1 MVDNL
6 FDLVDKQKYD
16 WKFCSLG
23 GVTRVN
29 IATGED
35 IAHLGELDKKLWTV
49 LSCPTTG
56 LEADPTTLQLLDS
69 DKNGKIRVDEIVET
83 AQWLTTVL
91 RNPDDLLKGEDNL
104 PLSAFNTDNEEGAR
118 LLRSAKQILCNL
130 YPDRYCDD
138 AAMEEARISLQE
150 TQDRLAIFAKTKFNG
165 DGIIAPI
172 ASDDLSVQQDIT
184 TIIETLGGL
193 TDRSGEQGV
202 DTEKIETFYVACADY
217 AAWQQQGKANAAEIF
232 PYGDNTAAAYAAML
246 ALQTK
251 IEDYFMRCNFVAFDE
266 SVQSALDVSAEKV
279 AAISGDIL
287 TEHSSEIA
295 TYPLARPRKEALLP
309 IRQGINPAWREA
321 FANFK
326 TLILDVHYAHHES
339 LTEAEWHAI
348 QASFKAYAAWMAD
361 KKGDAVEPL
370 GCDRVQALLERN
382 HKETLLALVEQDK
395 ALSSEV
401 ESMEEVDK
409 LLYFYRDFYKILRNY
424 VIFTDFYDRTDTLN
438 TTFQAGRLF
447 VDQRSFDLCVRVD
460 DMSKHASI
468 AAASSMFLLYCT
480 CTSKVKN
487 LTMTIAAVVTKGEVS
502 SLYVG
507 QNAIFYDR
515 QGHDWDAVIT
525 KIVDNP
531 ISIKNAFWSPYRKL
545 GKLIS
550 EQIDKLAAEKDAKT
564 NAELSEKVDLSKI
577 AAPSTPP
584 ADKNSTA
591 AKPPFDIAKFAGIFA
606 ALGLAVGA
614 IGAALG
620 SIFSAFV
627 KLQWWQMIL
636 VVALVMLV
644 VSGPAMFLA
653 WRKLR
658 TRNLGPLLNA
668 NGWAINSKVI
678 VNSAFGNTLTHIA
691 HYPIIKTNDP
701 YAEQKPLWRRVLT
714 FLLEA
719 ALIVGI
725 IGYFLIFKPIS
736 EKRKA
741 EADKCDTVEVVETL
755 VATADG
761 ATPIA
766 TEIVVEQ

>member
-1 MVDNL
+1 MAE
-6 FDLVDKQKYD
+6 KKYD

-56 LEADPTTLQLLDS
+56 LEADPKTLQLLDT
-69 DKNGKIRVDEIVET
+69 DKNGKIRVDEIVAAAE
-83 AQWLTTVL
+83 WLTTVL

-104 PLSAFNTDNEEGAR
+104 PLSAFNTENEDGAK
-118 LLRSAKQILCNL
+118 LFRSAKQILCNL
-130 YPDRYCDD
+130 YPEKYCDD
-138 AAMEEARISLQE
+138 AAAAAAGISLQD
-150 TQDRLAIFAKTKFNG
+150 TQDRLAIFSKTKFNG
-165 DGIIAPI
+165 DGIIASI
-172 ASDDLSVQQDIT
+172 ASDDEAVRQDIAF
-184 TIIETLGGL
+184 IIDTLGGL
-193 TDRSGEQGV
+193 TDRSGEPGA
-202 DTEKIETFYVACADY
+202 DADKIEAFYAACADF
-217 AAWQQQGKANAAEIF
+217 AAWKQQCEENTAEIL
-232 PYGDNTAAAYAAML
+232 PYGDNTAAAYASM
-246 ALQTK
+246 QTMQAK
-251 IEDYFMRCNFVAFDE
+251 VEDYFMRCNFVAFDE
-266 SVQSALDVSAEKV
+266 SVQSALDVSADKV

-287 TEHSSEIA
+287 SEHSEEIA
-295 TYPLARPRKEALLP
+295 TYPLARPRKEAVLP

-326 TLILDVHYAHHES
+326 SLILDVRHADQDS
-339 LTEAEWHAI
+339 ITEAEWQNI
-348 QASFKAYAAWMAD
+348 VASFGAYAAWMAA
-361 KKGDAVEPL
+361 KKGEAVEKL
-370 GCDRVQALLERN
+370 GYDCVKEILSRN
-382 HKETLLALVEQDK
+382 NKATLLSLVEQDK
-395 ALSSEV
+395 ALSTEV

-409 LLYFYRDFYKILRNY
+409 LLYLYRDFYKILRNY

-460 DMSKHASI
+460 DMSKHATI

-480 CTSKVKN
+480 CTNKVKN
-487 LTMTIAAVVTKGEVS
+487 LTMNIAAVVTKGEVS

-507 QNAIFYDR
+507 QNAVFYDR
-515 QGHDWDAVIT
+515 QGGDWDAVVT

-550 EQIDKLAAEKDAKT
+550 DQIDKMAAEKDAKA
-564 NAELSEKVDLSKI
+564 NAELTEKVDLNKL
-577 AAPSTPP
+577 AAPSAPAADGSTP
-584 ADKNSTA
+584 A

-620 SIFSAFV
+620 SIFSTFV
-627 KLQWWQMIL
+627 KMQWWQMIL
-636 VVALVMLV
+636 VVVLVMLV
-644 VSGPAMFLA
+644 ISGPAMFIA

-658 TRNLGPLLNA
+658 VRNLGPLLNA

-678 VNSAFGNTLTHIA
+678 VNSAFGNTLTNIA

-701 YAEQKPLWRRVLT
+701 YAQQKPLWRRVLT
-714 FLLEA
+714 FVVEA
-719 ALIVGI
+719 ALILGI
-725 IGYFLIFKPIS
+725 IGYFLVYKPIS

-741 EADKCDTVEVVETL
+741 EAAKCDTVMVEKIVVVEPD
-755 VATADG
+755 A
-761 ATPIA
+761 ATPAA
-766 TEIVVEQ
+766 TDVVVEK

>member
-1 MVDNL
+1 MA
-6 FDLVDKQKYD
+6 DKQKYD

-49 LSCPTTG
+49 LSCPATG
-56 LEADPTTLQLLDS
+56 LEADPKTLQLLDT
-69 DKNGKIRVDEIVET
+69 DNNGKIRVDEIVAAAE
-83 AQWLTTVL
+83 WLTTVL

-104 PLSAFNTDNEEGAR
+104 PLAAFNTENENGAK
-118 LLRSAKQILCNL
+118 LMRSAKQILCNL
-130 YPDRYCDD
+130 YPEKYCDD
-138 AAMEEARISLQE
+138 EAAMAANISLQE
-150 TQDRLAIFAKTKFNG
+150 TQDRLAIFSKTKFNG
-165 DGIIAPI
+165 DGIIASI
-172 ASDDLSVQQDIT
+172 ASDDDAVKQDIAA
-184 TIIETLGGL
+184 IIDTLGGL
-193 TDRSGEQGV
+193 TDRSGEPGV
-202 DTEKIETFYVACADY
+202 DADKIETFYAACSDF
-217 AAWQQQGKANAAEIF
+217 AAWMQQCEENASEIL
-232 PYGDNTAAAYAAML
+232 PYGDATAAAYAAMQ
-246 ALQTK
+246 ALQAK
-251 IEDYFMRCNFVAFDE
+251 VEDYFMRCNFVAFDE
-266 SVQSALDVSAEKV
+266 SVQSALDVSVDKV

-287 TEHSSEIA
+287 SEHNTEIA
-295 TYPLARPRKEALLP
+295 TYPLARPRKEAVLP

-326 TLILDVHYAHHES
+326 TLVLDVRYADRDGIS
-339 LTEAEWHAI
+339 EADWQAI
-348 QASFKAYAAWMAD
+348 VASFNAYSAWMAG
-361 KKGDAVEPL
+361 KKGEAVEKL
-370 GCDRVQALLERN
+370 GYDRVKELLERN
-382 HKETLLALVEQDK
+382 NKATLLSLVEQDK
-395 ALSSEV
+395 ALSAEV

-409 LLYFYRDFYKILRNY
+409 LLYLYRDFYKILRNY

-460 DMSKHASI
+460 DMSKHATI

-487 LTMTIAAVVTKGEVS
+487 LTMTIAAVVTKGEVA

-515 QGHDWDAVIT
+515 QGHDWDAVVT

-550 EQIDKLAAEKDAKT
+550 DQIDKMAAEKDAKA
-564 NAELSEKVDLSKI
+564 NAELTEKVNLSKLTT
-577 AAPSTPP
+577 PSTPAADGSAP
-584 ADKNSTA
+584 AV
-591 AKPPFDIAKFAGIFA
+591 KPPFDIAKFAGIFA
-606 ALGLAVGA
+606 ALGLAFGA

-627 KLQWWQMIL
+627 KLSWWQMIL
-636 VVALVMLV
+636 VVVLVMLV
-644 VSGPAMFLA
+644 ISGPAMFIA

-658 TRNLGPLLNA
+658 VRNLGPLLNA

-678 VNSAFGNTLTHIA
+678 VNSPFGNTLTHIA

-701 YAEQKPLWRRVLT
+701 YAQQKPLWRRVLT
-714 FLLEA
+714 FVFEA
-719 ALIVGI
+719 ALILGI
-725 IGYFLIFKPIS
+725 IGYFLVYKPIS

-741 EADKCDTVEVVETL
+741 EAAKCDTVVVEEI
-755 VATADG
+755 VAVTPD
-761 ATPIA
+761 ATTPVA
-766 TEIVVEQ
+766 TEIVVEK